1 MSKRGSGK
9 DNEGFWMWTG
19 ETEYEGEILALK
31 GTGVTARIRRVDR
44 RIPVT
49 GAVGTIVPND
59 LVERQRPLAR
69 RIGFAQSP
77 AILAGS
83 LTEFRIVA
91 IQPSQD
97 PQFEFVLSGMFWPV
111 ADVHLEKLSKL
122 DSNKAFEYLQKNSS
136 RAFSPSQIKAC

>member
-1 MSKRGSGK
+1 MAKRGSG
-9 DNEGFWMWTG
+9 ETFWMWTG
-19 ETEYEGEILALK
+19 ETEYDGEVLSVK

-44 RIPVT
+44 KIPAG
-49 GAVGTIVPND
+49 GAVGTVVPND
-59 LVERQRPLAR
+59 MVERQRHLAR

-83 LTEFRIVA
+83 LTEFRVVA

-97 PQFEFVLSGMFWPV
+97 PLFDFVLSGMFWPV

-122 DSNKAFEYLQKNSS
+122 DSPKAFEYLQSNSS
-136 RAFSPSQIKAC
+136 RAFSPSRIQTTA

>member
-1 MSKRGSGK
+1 MAKRGSGT
-9 DNEGFWMWTG
+9 NEHFWMWTG
-19 ETEYEGEILALK
+19 ETEYDGEVLSVK
-31 GTGVTARIRRVDR
+31 GTSVTARIRRVDR
-44 RIPVT
+44 KIPAG
-49 GAVGTIVPND
+49 GAVGIIVPND
-59 LVERQRPLAR
+59 MVARQRHLAR

-97 PQFEFVLSGMFWPV
+97 PAFDFVLSGMFWPV
-111 ADVHLEKLSKL
+111 ADVHLEKMSKL
-122 DSNKAFEYLQKNSS
+122 DSNKAFEYLQSNSS